1 MDLNL
6 SKFDPAKKAFSFLD
20 EFKKF
25 AFKGSLIDVAIGIV
39 IGAAFGKL
47 VDSLVNSVVMPLI
60 SLVLPGQGGYTNWVF
75 TINDVPIPYGQFLG
89 QLVTFLIVAF
99 SVYVVMVKF
108 LGLLV
113 RKEAAAPPPPTKSEE
128 LLTEIRDLLKTKV

>member
-25 AFKGSLIDVAIGIV
+25 AFKGSLIDVAIGMV
-39 IGAAFGKL
+39 IGTAFTAL
-47 VDSLVNSVVMPLI
+47 VESLVKNVVMPLI
-60 SLVLPGQGGYTNWVF
+60 SVVLPGQGGYTNWTQPIGSV
-75 TINDVPIPYGQFLG
+75 DVPYGQFLG

-128 LLTEIRDLLKTKV
+128 LLTEIRDLLKAKV